1 MGNIFFDLDGTLIE
15 SRPRLYQLFQHMVPS
30 SKLTFDEYWLY
41 KRNKITH
48 REILQHAFSYTD
60 DEIKRFERE
69 WLTCIELPEWL
80 ALDKPF
86 EGVSDYL
93 SALKNKNRLFIVTAR
108 QSENQAL
115 EQINHFGWLKYVE
128 SVFVTGQ
135 IQEKH
140 DLIKGRINVTPED
153 WFVGDTGKDIQT
165 GKHLGINTAAV
176 LTGFLSEK
184 KILEYN
190 PDIIEKEVVNLDF
203 TKLNLKEK
211 L

>member
-48 REILQHAFSYTD
+48 REILQYAFSYK
-60 DEIKRFERE
+60 DEEIIEFEKE
-69 WLTCIELPEWL
+69 WLQCIELPEWL

-86 EGVSDYL
+86 EGMSDYL
-93 SALKNKNRLFIVTAR
+93 AELKDTNKLFIVTAR
-108 QSENQAL
+108 QSERQAL
-115 EQINHFGWLKYVE
+115 DQINQFDWSKYVE
-128 SVFVTGQ
+128 KVFVTGQ
-135 IQEKH
+135 TQEKY
-140 DLIKGRINVTPED
+140 DLIKNGINVSPKD

-165 GKHLGINTAAV
+165 GKRLGINTAAV

-190 PDIIEKEVVNLDF
+190 PDIIEKAVVNLDF
-203 TKLNLKEK
+203 TKLGLKTK
-211 L
+211 I